1 MHSLSEETKDIRMK
15 GREGILMID
24 FCVSE
29 RGRQSPKT
37 YFASTAAMRI
47 APVALFCYDA
57 PDQEIVHIA
66 KDSSL
71 LTHANR
77 LGYNGAVL
85 QVILQWSFFVNA

>member
-1 MHSLSEETKDIRMK
+1 
-15 GREGILMID
+15 
-24 FCVSE
+24 
-29 RGRQSPKT
+29 
-37 YFASTAAMRI
+37 MRI

-57 PDQEIVHIA
+57 PDKEVVHIA

-85 QVILQWSFFVNA
+85 QVTIVCLFCKGGRLVICGILDCGETFSLIDS